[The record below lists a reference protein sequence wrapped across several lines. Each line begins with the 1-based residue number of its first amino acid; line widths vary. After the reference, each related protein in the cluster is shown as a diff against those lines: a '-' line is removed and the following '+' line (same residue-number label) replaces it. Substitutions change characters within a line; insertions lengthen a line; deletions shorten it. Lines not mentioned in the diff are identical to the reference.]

1 MSETRYGFLQTK
13 LGHGGF
19 PTADSLT
26 YQFCSSV
33 LVLFTSRVWWDMLSA
48 TSLSGHTRL
57 ESQIEPLDYPKWE
70 ILCLITFANPTLPLF
85 SVVLE
90 KRRKDLLWDRNTS
103 EWALWGK
110 LNLLPLFLQG
120 WTKITSQVVWKW
132 GEKIAFPCL
141 LYVNKKQIFTQ
152 FHTIWEV
159 HFSAATKGK
168 GWLVEKSERMM

>member
-90 KRRKDLLWDRNTS
+90 KRRKDPLRDRNTS
-103 EWALWGK
+103 EQALWRK
-110 LNLLPLFLQG
+110 LNLRLLFFSHCIFWLLLKNQCLVKCKPLR
-120 WTKITSQVVWKW
+120 
-132 GEKIAFPCL
+132 
-141 LYVNKKQIFTQ
+141 N
-152 FHTIWEV
+152 
-159 HFSAATKGK
+159 
-168 GWLVEKSERMM
+168 KSEISSNLAGIVAQPCTWQYPSSPTKWITLHCIEIG